1 MTTKR
6 RTRQMRR
13 SDPNGTCRGC
23 GKPIYWITT
32 KKNGK
37 HIPCDPELIP
47 VYEGGKEI
55 LFKEDGDTLKG
66 TTNQKEGGKLLGC
79 GRKAHWATCEKA
91 DSFRG
96 GQR

>member
-1 MTTKR
+1 
-6 RTRQMRR
+6 MRR
-13 SDPNGTCRGC
+13 NDPNGTCRGC

-66 TTNQKEGGKLLGC
+66 TTNQKEGGKILGC

-96 GQR
+96 GKR